1 MTELNSQWVL
11 WYHDIKNNDW
21 TISSYIKIM
30 EFNTIENFW
39 KLYLNIEQDL
49 IINGMFFLMRKD
61 ILPIWEDP
69 NNINGGFWSFKI
81 PMNQIY
87 NAWTEISMAL
97 IGEYILNN
105 IEDTIN
111 ITGISISPKKNF
123 SIIKIWNNGN
133 IKDINNNTLN
143 KKILLFN
150 VDEALY
156 KLNAEN
162 EKINLT

>member
-1 MTELNSQWVL
+1 
-11 WYHDIKNNDW
+11 
-21 TISSYIKIM
+21 M

-81 PMNQIY
+81 PMNQIF
-87 NAWTEISMAL
+87 NAWQEISMAL
-97 IGEYILNN
+97 IGEYILNDKN
-105 IEDTIN
+105 DIN
-111 ITGISISPKKNF
+111 SINGISISPKKNF

-133 IKDINNNTLN
+133 IKEINNNTLN

-150 VDEALY
+150 TDEAIY
-156 KLNAEN
+156 KLHLEN
-162 EKINLT
+162 EKLNI